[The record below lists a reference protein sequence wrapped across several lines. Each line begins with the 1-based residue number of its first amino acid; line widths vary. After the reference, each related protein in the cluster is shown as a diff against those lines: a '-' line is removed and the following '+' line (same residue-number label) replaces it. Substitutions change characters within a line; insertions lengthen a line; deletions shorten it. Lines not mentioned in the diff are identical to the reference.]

1 MKESYDTRPMWQ
13 TRLQA
18 YLLAA
23 ALLGLA
29 GCLVRMGWLC
39 LTM

>member
-1 MKESYDTRPMWQ
+1 MQDRYDTRPMWQ

-39 LTM
+39 FTA

>member
-1 MKESYDTRPMWQ
+1 MKESYNTRPMWQ

-18 YLLAA
+18 YALAA

-39 LTM
+39 WTM

>member
-1 MKESYDTRPMWQ
+1 MKESYNTRPMWQ

-23 ALLGLA
+23 ALLGLF
-29 GCLVRMGWLC
+29 GCLVHMGWLC
-39 LTM
+39 WTM